1 MKYSCRNSQLSMMQ
15 DYTHYVNIAL
25 RDTKDNTTQL
35 NSHTHFLSK
44 LYM

>member
-1 MKYSCRNSQLSMMQ
+1 MMQ
-15 DYTHYVNIAL
+15 DYKQYVNIAL
-25 RDTKDNTTQL
+25 RDAKDNTTQL